1 MQSEVLFYTIPE
13 KEKGGFEVNMG
24 CVLVYRYTKE
34 RNINELCHNS
44 MYGYENNRNSPVYWY
59 TRTAPQHVLVQC
71 TSPGSYI
78 TCNIS
83 LIYFFFQCP
92 SAIPCSVGGKRQ
104 KKSRNLLDST
114 AQTLCLCPKKDKLN
128 PLIWQPICS
137 SWGSPC
143 VQLEPVY
150 EYR

>member
-1 MQSEVLFYTIPE
+1 MQGEVLFSTIPE
-13 KEKGGFEVNMG
+13 KVKGGFEVNMG
-24 CVLVYRYTKE
+24 CVLVYRYT
-34 RNINELCHNS
+34 RNETLTNCVTTPCMDMKTIGIPPCTGTPEQPLN
-44 MYGYENNRNSPVYWY
+44 MYWY
-59 TRTAPQHVLVQC
+59 SAPAQDLILHV
-71 TSPGSYI
+71 
-78 TCNIS
+78 IS
-83 LIYFFFQCP
+83 VLYTFFFQCP

>member
-13 KEKGGFEVNMG
+13 KVKGGFEVNMG
-24 CVLVYRYTKE
+24 CFPVYRYTKE
-34 RNINELCHNS
+34 RNINELRHNS
-44 MYGYENNRNSPVYWY
+44 
-59 TRTAPQHVLVQC
+59 RTAPQHVLVQC

-78 TCNIS
+78 TCNFS

-104 KKSRNLLDST
+104 KKSRNLSDST